1 VKKPL
6 VAIVDDD
13 SAFSS
18 YLRTFLSLRGYE
30 TRAYS
35 RGDEMLAAIRQGDPP
50 DIVLLDVMMPGMDGL
65 ETLRNLKAARP
76 ELQAIMLS
84 GRERA
89 STIVEAVQ
97 LGAANYVIKPD
108 DPEGLGEV
116 ALEAAIKSAIEK
128 SRLVSELNELRQQL
142 SDDQDRAVWGRSER
156 MVAITRLV
164 DQVADSDVTVLIRG
178 ESGVGKELVARA
190 VHQNSSR
197 RQRPFV
203 KVNCAALPADLLE
216 SELFGHEK
224 GAFTG
229 AATTRIGKFEQAD
242 GGTIFMDEIA
252 EMKPALQAK
261 LLHVLQDAE
270 FTKLGS
276 NKRVTVDV
284 RVVAATNRDLEAMM
298 LKGDF
303 REDLYYRLKVIDVH
317 VPALRERRDEI
328 DPLTE
333 FFIARYARR
342 YNRPARPLSDAL
354 RQQFHQYDWPGNVRE
369 LENMIKRIVVLQDES
384 LVIQEL
390 ARGPRQSVAAQA
402 AQATL
407 AAPQAEPVQP
417 PVPVATIAVPPQMPI
432 PYGGPVGAQQGTVGG
447 NGLAGPL
454 GSGSGVA
461 VLDAPAPPA
470 VSDKPMPLAEVAKN
484 AAVHAERIAIEEALH
499 RVHWNRRK
507 AAVQLGVSYKTL
519 LNKIKECGISR
530 K

>member
-13 SAFSS
+13 SAFAA

-35 RGDEMLAAIRQGDPP
+35 RGDEMLAAIRQNDPP

-65 ETLRNLKAARP
+65 ETLRNVKAARP
-76 ELQAIMLS
+76 ELQVIMLS

-89 STIVEAVQ
+89 ATIVEAVQ

-108 DPEGLGEV
+108 DPEGLGEI
-116 ALEAAIKSAIEK
+116 ALDAAIKSAIEK

-142 SDDQDRAVWGRSER
+142 KDDQDRAVWGRSDE
-156 MVAITRLV
+156 MQQVTRLIE
-164 DQVADSDVTVLIRG
+164 QVADSDVTVLIRG

-190 VHQNSSR
+190 LHQQSGR
-197 RQRPFV
+197 RSRPFV

-216 SELFGHEK
+216 SELFGHER

-252 EMKPALQAK
+252 EMKSALQAK

-303 REDLYYRLKVIDVH
+303 REDLYYRLKVIEIL
-317 VPALRERRDEI
+317 VPPLRDRRDEI
-328 DPLTE
+328 QPLSD
-333 FFIARYARR
+333 FFLARYARR
-342 YNRPARPLSDAL
+342 YNRPLRPLSEDL
-354 RQQFHQYDWPGNVRE
+354 RQRFFAYEWPGNVRE

-384 LVIQEL
+384 LVVQEL
-390 ARGPRQSVAAQA
+390 SRGPRPVPQPQPQV
-402 AQATL
+402 
-407 AAPQAEPVQP
+407 AAPQ
-417 PVPVATIAVPPQMPI
+417 PQMAPPAVVPEPAAAI
-432 PYGGPVGAQQGTVGG
+432 APAAPGVP
-447 NGLAGPL
+447 AGPAYA
-454 GSGSGVA
+454 GAMPVSVPAGAAAYAMADSAVA
-461 VLDAPAPPA
+461 VLDEPPA
-470 VSDKPMPLAEVAKN
+470 TNASLAEVAKS
-484 AAVHAERIAIEEALH
+484 AALKAERVAIEDTLQ

-507 AAVQLGVSYKTL
+507 AAQQLGVSYKTL